1 MFDKMLVGVDGRQ
14 GGRDAIAL
22 ARILASAD
30 AQIVL
35 ANIYGG
41 MLSGGGRR
49 GTGDSHLDAED
60 LLERERKAAGVQAR
74 TVVHP
79 DGKPGRALQDL
90 AAEESAD
97 LLVIGSTHRGP
108 VGRVL
113 IGDETLAALNGA
125 PCAVAIAPSGY
136 ADIEHQLR
144 SIGIG
149 HDGSEESALALAAA
163 RCIGAIH
170 GSSLRALAVVS
181 LQTVPSH
188 TPTPLD
194 WTHETERVMKAERD
208 RIDALEG
215 VTGDVVYGD
224 PSEELAGFAKD
235 VDLLVVG
242 SRANGPIGR
251 LLSGSTSTY
260 LARRSPCPLIVLPR
274 GLVEAASGTPASSA
288 GDLS

>member
-1 MFDKMLVGVDGRQ
+1 MFDKMLVGVDGRP

-22 ARILASAD
+22 ARMLASAD

-41 MLSGGGRR
+41 RLSGGGLR
-49 GTGDSHLDAED
+49 GTGDPHLDAED
-60 LLERERKAAGVQAR
+60 LLEREREAAGIEAR
-74 TVVHP
+74 AVVHA
-79 DGKPGRALQDL
+79 DGKPGRALQGV

-97 LLVIGSTHRGP
+97 LLVIGSTRRGP
-108 VGRVL
+108 IGRVL
-113 IGDETLAALNGA
+113 IGDETLGALNGA

-136 ADIEHQLR
+136 GDTKHELR

-149 HDGSEESALALAAA
+149 HDGSEESDLALAAA
-163 RCIGAIH
+163 RSVAAIH
-170 GSSLRALAVVS
+170 RSSLRALAVVS
-181 LQTVPSH
+181 LQTVPSE

-194 WTHETERVMKAERD
+194 WTHETERVMKTERD
-208 RIDALEG
+208 RVQALEG

-224 PSEELAGFAKD
+224 PSEELAGLAQE
-235 VDLLVVG
+235 VDLLIVG

-260 LARRSPCPLIVLPR
+260 LARRCPCPLIVLPR
-274 GLVEAASGTPASSA
+274 GLVETASGTPASST